1 MNSYKREKSKSALEE
16 KERKDKQERLW
27 QVRQQWYIAQEKER
41 QHEARKSKMIEEYER
56 NRAQALKIH
65 QKHRVLQPSKSNSPQ
80 RRTTDYKYPEEL
92 KMSSSEY
99 QKNTIIDE
107 KELHRIKIDVYKKK
121 DHRTRS
127 QDTSKNKIER
137 NIDPDDIVLPRRK
150 NEGLRPIFEKRKT
163 AQDEMQRIRFVQDNK
178 LVPEKQLSDEESSDT
193 WESTSINTYKTNTQ
207 YSNSRSHR
215 SIGRRYDQFRR
226 TDNQYR
232 SDRNRSSSPSNR
244 AKKGKKDFG
253 ENKFSSRRNRSRE
266 PDDRVSLS
274 QASSYIPSYSFY
286 DMRFPGSMPMYRIQ
300 APPMI
305 WPIAPMFPAPFP
317 PGMSRWQPYPLRFA
331 NYNVGR
337 GFYRGPR

>member
-27 QVRQQWYIAQEKER
+27 QVRQQWYIAQEMER

-65 QKHRVLQPSKSNSPQ
+65 QKQRVLQRSKSNNPQ
-80 RRTTDYKYPEEL
+80 RRTTDYKYPEES
-92 KMSSSEY
+92 KMSSSKY

-163 AQDEMQRIRFVQDNK
+163 AQDEMQRIRFVRDNK

-207 YSNSRSHR
+207 YSKIFKNEME
-215 SIGRRYDQFRR
+215 I
-226 TDNQYR
+226 
-232 SDRNRSSSPSNR
+232 
-244 AKKGKKDFG
+244 
-253 ENKFSSRRNRSRE
+253 
-266 PDDRVSLS
+266 
-274 QASSYIPSYSFY
+274 
-286 DMRFPGSMPMYRIQ
+286 IQ
-300 APPMI
+300 
-305 WPIAPMFPAPFP
+305 
-317 PGMSRWQPYPLRFA
+317 
-331 NYNVGR
+331 
-337 GFYRGPR
+337 